1 MDVTPRAEVE
11 ARAVG
16 FRRYTPQIPLPFEL
30 FVALRYLLARR
41 RQAFISLISFI
52 STLGVAVGVMAL
64 IIALALMTGL
74 QGELRDRIL
83 GSTAHVYVWKT
94 GGLGDYQEEIKK
106 VRAIE
111 GVAGAGPAILGKALI
126 STDRSDQFITIKGVD
141 PVLEREVTD
150 IQRSMV
156 KGSLDA
162 LSQRSEDQPLGILL
176 GRDLAQQLGVDVGD
190 SVMLIAPSGTL
201 SPMGMIA
208 RPRRLRVVG
217 IYSLGLYEFDSAYG
231 FVSLDLAERLHGQA
245 TPAIL
250 ELRVDDIYAA
260 PEIAQRITDQLGVQY
275 VAQDWTEMN
284 RSLFSALW
292 LEKMAISITIGL
304 IVMVAALNIIASLI
318 LLVMEKSRDIAILKT
333 MGTSSSRV
341 MTIFMLQGLIIG
353 VVGTMVGAAAGYGLC
368 RVLDRYKLIQIP
380 MDVYQV
386 SHVPFV
392 VEPLDFTIVIVSAVL
407 ICFVATLY
415 PSRQASRLDP
425 VQALRFE

>member
-1 MDVTPRAEVE
+1 
-11 ARAVG
+11 
-16 FRRYTPQIPLPFEL
+16 LPFEL

-41 RQAFISLISFI
+41 KQAFISLISFI
-52 STLGVAVGVMAL
+52 STLGVTVGVMAL

-94 GGLGDYQEEIKK
+94 GGIKDYQRE
-106 VRAIE
+106 VRRLSGVE
-111 GVAGAGPAILGKALI
+111 GVAAAGPAILGKALI

-141 PVLEREVTD
+141 PSLERKVTD
-150 IQRSMV
+150 IQRSMLRG
-156 KGSLDA
+156 KLED
-162 LSQRSEDQPLGILL
+162 LQPPSEDQPPGILL
-176 GRDLAQQLGVDVGD
+176 GRDLAQQLGAEIGE
-190 SVMLIAPSGTL
+190 SVTLITPSGTL
-201 SPMGMIA
+201 SPMGMMT
-208 RPRRLRVVG
+208 RPRRVKVVG
-217 IYSLGLYEFDSAYG
+217 IYSLGLYEFDAAYG
-231 FVSLDLAERLHGQA
+231 FVSLPFAQRLMTRDAVDLIEV
-245 TPAIL
+245 
-250 ELRVDDIYAA
+250 RVTDIYSA
-260 PEIAQRITDQLGVQY
+260 PQIANRITDELGTEY
-275 VAQDWTEMN
+275 VSQDWADMN
-284 RSLFSALW
+284 RPLFSALW

-333 MGTSSSRV
+333 MGTSSRRI
-341 MTIFMLQGLIIG
+341 MQIFMLQGLVIG
-353 VVGTMVGAAAGYGLC
+353 LVGTAVGATLGYALC
-368 RVLDRYKLIQIP
+368 WVLDRYRLIQIP

-392 VEPLDFTIVIVSAVL
+392 VEPLDFTIVVVSAVL